1 MTEEHRYPYR
11 YERTAVVSELRDRFE
26 DLEPGAESGH
36 DARIAGRIMTI
47 RSQGK
52 VAFADIQ
59 DGSGRMQLFAHIDVL
74 GEDGMEAVKRLG
86 VGDIV
91 GAEGQ
96 VVRTRRGELSVKVSG
111 VSLLAECLRPMPEK
125 WHGVTDI
132 EARYRQRYLD
142 LLLNEPA
149 RAALEGRG
157 ACNAAIRN
165 FFAERGFVEV
175 ETPILQPIAGGTLAR
190 PFVTHH
196 NALDMELFLRIAPEL
211 YLKRLLIGGFD
222 RVYELNRSFR
232 NEGLSP
238 RHNAEFTMLEAYE
251 AYVDYHDTM
260 TLVEDLVRVIAQ
272 AVTGGLEVELDVRT
286 VDLGEPFRRISMFEA
301 VAETTGRDLTDL
313 WQQQDKDSL
322 AQAAADL
329 QVRFDPKW
337 PIGKLM
343 VEIFEQTS
351 EKKLIA
357 PTYVTGMPKEVSPL
371 AKDHRT
377 IDGFTE
383 HADLIIGGVE
393 IAPVYSELNDPSEQ
407 QRRFEQQAAARAAG
421 DEEAPLPDEDF
432 LEALSYGMPPAGGF
446 GLGVD
451 RLLSMLLG
459 AGSLREVILFP
470 TLKPEA

>member
-1 MTEEHRYPYR
+1 MTEEQNYPYR
-11 YERTAVVSELRDRFE
+11 YERTAVVSELRERFE
-26 DLEPGAESGH
+26 ELETGAESGH
-36 DARIAGRIMTI
+36 EARIAGRIMTI

-59 DGSGRMQLFAHIDVL
+59 DGSGRMQLFAQIGVL
-74 GEDGMEAVKRLG
+74 GEEGMAAFGRLG

-91 GAEGQ
+91 GAEGH
-96 VVRTRRGELSVKVSG
+96 VMRTRRGELSLKVAA
-111 VSLLAECLRPMPEK
+111 VSLLAECLRPMPDN
-125 WHGVTDI
+125 WHGVTDV
-132 EARYRQRYLD
+132 EARYRQRHLD
-142 LLLNEPA
+142 LLLNDPP
-149 RAALEGRG
+149 RRALEGRS

-165 FFAERGFVEV
+165 FFADRAFVEV
-175 ETPILQPIAGGTLAR
+175 ETPILQPIAGGTIAK

-211 YLKRLLIGGFD
+211 YLKRLLIGGFE

-260 TLVEDLVRVIAQ
+260 TLVEDLIRSIAQ
-272 AVTGGLEVELDVRT
+272 AVIGETVFELGGQT
-286 VDLGEPFRRISMFEA
+286 IDLAEPFRRITMFEA
-301 VAETTGRDLTDL
+301 VLEHTGRELSDL
-313 WQQQDKDSL
+313 WKQQDVDGL
-322 AQAAADL
+322 RQAANDFGA
-329 QVRFDPKW
+329 RTDPKW
-337 PIGKLM
+337 PLGKLM
-343 VEIFEQTS
+343 LEIFEQTA
-351 EKKLIA
+351 EKKLLA
-357 PTYVTGMPKEVSPL
+357 PTFVTGMPKEVSPL

-377 IDGFTE
+377 IEGFTE

-393 IAPVYSELNDPSEQ
+393 IAPVYSELNDPEEQ
-407 QRRFEQQAAARAAG
+407 RRRFEQQAAARAAG

-432 LEALSYGMPPAGGF
+432 LDALSYGMPPAGGF

-459 AGSLREVILFP
+459 LGTLREVILFP